1 MPHFPPPPPSVYVMG
16 TSVSN
21 FRVSNDQVLD
31 NLRVRQPNTMMV
43 PPATPVLID
52 PNAPSSTVVP
62 FVGPL
67 VGNNDPDTNPSLR
80 SGGAQAGALVYCTP
94 PIANPL
100 GPPFVPGPS
109 GPTGPT
115 GAVDPVDGCF
125 DNRNHLY
132 FSDGKNWIPLA
143 NCLENDGAC
152 VGPQYAEYSFY
163 NNDND
168 TNYLAKWMGGL
179 NLEDGDNYATIDC
192 QEINQTVGLVSK
204 CFEVTLRHGELG
216 DDPGSDIKYTGA
228 KELPVKVTASASWT
242 LQDPQ
247 SPPSESGANVGMAI
261 FVGDVIQTNMIQEA
275 QLNDDND
282 DTGSPPISKPFPRN
296 VTVSGFATLTE
307 NDTVEVRV
315 VNLSSASA
323 INVLELNLSVNSL

>member
-1 MPHFPPPPPSVYVMG
+1 MPHFPPN
-16 TSVSN
+16 N
-21 FRVSNDQVLD
+21 FFFGNPIPNFTVSNDRVLD

-43 PPATPVLID
+43 PPATQVLID
-52 PNAPSSTVVP
+52 PNAPSSLDNP
-62 FVGPL
+62 PL
-67 VGNNDPDTNPSLR
+67 AGNNDPATNDSLR
-80 SGGAQAGALVYCTP
+80 SGVAQAGALVYSTT
-94 PIANPL
+94 PIASSHDP
-100 GPPFVPGPS
+100 
-109 GPTGPT
+109 
-115 GAVDPVDGCF
+115 PVDGCF